1 MKMTT
6 IANDVLSG
14 TKQYNKVANEA
25 YIMSHIFFSDSGSAN
40 TLINDTKKTTI
51 QIVNIIC

>member
-1 MKMTT
+1 MTT